1 MKRTLFGLL
10 AGGMALF
17 ALSAPT
23 PAKAAVWCGWY
34 GGAWYGRCAVAY
46 TYMRP
51 VVRPVVAV
59 TPYYGVAYRRAM
71 VPYYYTAVAYRPAV
85 MPYTTVAYA
94 RRAYAAYAYVPTV
107 ERRWIV
113 AR

>member
-10 AGGMALF
+10 AGGIALS

-23 PAKAAVWCGWY
+23 PAKAAVWCG
-34 GGAWYGRCAVAY
+34 WYGRCAVAY

-71 VPYYYTAVAYRPAV
+71 VPYYYTAVAYLPAV

-94 RRAYAAYAYVPTV
+94 STAYAAYAYVPTV

-113 AR
+113 TR

>member
-46 TYMRP
+46 TYLRP
-51 VVRPVVAV
+51 VVRANWGPVVPCRVHCRSQTAR
-59 TPYYGVAYRRAM
+59 AFFLRRLLIAF
-71 VPYYYTAVAYRPAV
+71 VP
-85 MPYTTVAYA
+85 
-94 RRAYAAYAYVPTV
+94 
-107 ERRWIV
+107 
-113 AR
+113 